1 MNVME
6 LQDINKLYPGVEPL
20 HILKN
25 IQLTVRHGE
34 FLAIVG
40 QSGSGKSTLMNVMG
54 LLDIATTG
62 AYRFEGV
69 DVSGLTDEKI
79 SKLRSRKI
87 GFVFQQ
93 FNLLPRLS
101 ALENVEIPMI
111 YAGIGRKER
120 REKAMQLLEQLGLA
134 ERAKHRPSKL
144 SGGQQQRVAIARA
157 LANSPTLILADEP
170 TGALDTTTGLE
181 VLHTLVQLNEQGNTI
196 ILITHDLTVASYA
209 QRLITLKDG
218 VIISDERLQT
228 IHKPQKL

>member
-1 MNVME
+1 MME